1 MAFGVK
7 TNERPGTRATVK
19 YARLSPSKARAVL
32 DLIRNKPVGE
42 ARELLQFS
50 DRGATEVVG
59 KCLESAIANA
69 ENNDE
74 IPGDELFVSAC
85 FADEGPT
92 LKRWRPR
99 ARGRATRINKR
110 TSHITV
116 IVSRYAPD
124 ELDARRERAGSRG
137 PSGASDAEARRRR
150 VAGSRGEDPEAA
162 ADDAS
167 SVEDGDADE
176 IETDEIETTESEV
189 EATATDVEIDDAE
202 NSAPEDSDDED
213 EAEASTEESDDEEV
227 AAAASSESDAEED
240 ASAADEEE

>member
-32 DLIRNKPVGE
+32 DLIRNRPVGE

-50 DRGATEVVG
+50 DRGATDVVG
-59 KCLESAIANA
+59 KCLESAVANA

-99 ARGRATRINKR
+99 ARGRATRIDKR

-124 ELDARRERAGSRG
+124 ELEARREQAGSRA

-150 VAGSRGEDPEAA
+150 VAGSRGEDPEATSADQAQAA
-162 ADDAS
+162 ADDS
-167 SVEDGDADE
+167 SSAEDV
-176 IETDEIETTESEV
+176 ETDEIESS
-189 EATATDVEIDDAE
+189 DVEDGDHRRCGNRGGRRSRRCPRCGCRRGRRARGRE
-202 NSAPEDSDDED
+202 TGTSRRR
-213 EAEASTEESDDEEV
+213 ASCR
-227 AAAASSESDAEED
+227 
-240 ASAADEEE
+240 

>member
-32 DLIRNKPVGE
+32 DLIRNKSVGE

-50 DRGATEVVG
+50 DRGASEVVS

-85 FADEGPT
+85 YADEGPT

-116 IVSRYAPD
+116 IVTRYSPD
-124 ELDARRERAGSRG
+124 DLVALRERAGSRG
-137 PSGASDAEARRRR
+137 GAGDAEARAQR
-150 VAGSRGEDPEAA
+150 VARSRGEDPEAA
-162 ADDAS
+162 AAE
-167 SVEDGDADE
+167 VDADE
-176 IETDEIETTESEV
+176 VEADETETVEV
-189 EATATDVEIDDAE
+189 EAAEVEAV
-202 NSAPEDSDDED
+202 
-213 EAEASTEESDDEEV
+213 EEV
-227 AAAASSESDAEED
+227 ADVSDSSDAEDAEQEVEEEKPAPADGEASSGEDDDQD
-240 ASAADEEE
+240 ASAADEED

>member
-32 DLIRNKPVGE
+32 DLVRGKSVAE

-50 DRGATEVVG
+50 DRGATDVVG
-59 KCLESAIANA
+59 KCLESAVANA

-85 FADEGPT
+85 YADEGPT

-99 ARGRATRINKR
+99 ARGRATRIDKK

-116 IVSRYAPD
+116 IVARYDPD
-124 ELDARRERAGSRG
+124 ELAAQRERAGSRTG
-137 PSGASDAEARRRR
+137 SGGGDAAARARR
-150 VAGSRGEDPEAA
+150 VARSRGEDPEAA
-162 ADDAS
+162 TAAAAAA
-167 SVEDGDADE
+167 EADE
-176 IETDEIETTESEV
+176 VEV
-189 EATATDVEIDDAE
+189 EASDADVVEAFETVASEHGDETVETDDA
-202 NSAPEDSDDED
+202 DDGSD
-213 EAEASTEESDDEEV
+213 EAEAEEE
-227 AAAASSESDAEED
+227 AAAPADEVD